1 MCKAI
6 LKINKIEEMGC
17 NNFIIASDR
26 FGISYKFYNN
36 DNLELHTNDY
46 IEVETRTA
54 DYKNFKVGIAEVI
67 LRYMDIEKLQVVNN
81 HLVKAD
87 GTKASDYISK
97 ETINFIT
104 RESKEE
110 INKHIA
116 ELENLLNMSY
126 EEYLKY
132 INTTYKNFKENEK
145 SESIFEEEKESYKIR
160 IAEKKNQLEML
171 EKYLKV
177 A

>member
-1 MCKAI
+1 
-6 LKINKIEEMGC
+6 
-17 NNFIIASDR
+17 
-26 FGISYKFYNN
+26 
-36 DNLELHTNDY
+36 
-46 IEVETRTA
+46 
-54 DYKNFKVGIAEVI
+54 
-67 LRYMDIEKLQVVNN
+67 MDIEKLQVVNN